1 MSKVKPVASIE
12 EINPQWLSQALDCKV
27 DAIQSSRVGT
37 GQMGTCYRLK
47 LRGDTTLSKTI
58 LAKLPTTDAGTREFL
73 HGSYATEVSFY
84 AELAST
90 LEILAPRCS
99 YAAMGEKG
107 VFTLLLED
115 LFPAEQGDQIAGC
128 SIEQARLALENL
140 AGLHG
145 PRWCD
150 ASLLDVE
157 GLSLAVREDGDM
169 LDATFPSAVET
180 VIPLLAHLISADD
193 IDTLRKI
200 APTVGAW
207 CQRRLEHFAPIH
219 GDYRLDNLMFDKQRV
234 WAVDWQ
240 SVSLGNPIRDV
251 SYFLSTCLAIDDR
264 RAHERELIAA
274 YHDRLVSYGVSNYSL
289 DQCFEDYRHGM
300 LQMPLIAIY
309 GCAYGSRTE
318 RGDQMFAIMIK
329 RGCAAM
335 RDVDTLSLLAGALG
349 GSKFKKNS
357 R

>member
-1 MSKVKPVASIE
+1 MNNVKPVATIE
-12 EINPQWLSQALDCKV
+12 EITPQWLSQALDISV

-37 GQMGTCYRLK
+37 GQMGTCYRLE
-47 LRGDTTLSKTI
+47 LRGDAKLPKTI

-73 HGSYATEVSFY
+73 HGSYATEVRFY
-84 AELAST
+84 AELAAT
-90 LEILAPRCS
+90 LDIRVPRCS

-115 LFPAEQGDQIAGC
+115 LAPAEQGDQLAGC
-128 SIEQARLALENL
+128 SIAQARLALENL

-157 GLSLAVREDGDM
+157 GLSLAVPEDVEL

-180 VIPLLAHLISADD
+180 VIPLLDHLISAED

-200 APTVGAW
+200 APAVGAW
-207 CQRRLEHFAPIH
+207 CLRRLTHFAPIH

-240 SVSLGNPIRDV
+240 SVSLGNPIRDL
-251 SYFLSTCLAIDDR
+251 SYFLATCLSIDDR
-264 RAHERELIAA
+264 RAHERNLIAA
-274 YHDRLVSYGVSNYSL
+274 YHDKLVSYGVSNYTL
-289 DQCFEDYRHGM
+289 DQCFDDYRHGM
-300 LQMPLIAIY
+300 LQMPLIAIF

-318 RGDQMFAIMIK
+318 RGDQMFAAMIK

-335 RDVDTLSLLAGALG
+335 RDVDTLSLLAP
-349 GSKFKKNS
+349 
-357 R
+357 

>member
-1 MSKVKPVASIE
+1 MSKVKPVASVE
-12 EINPQWLSQALDCKV
+12 EITPQWLSQALDLNV
-27 DAIQSSRVGT
+27 DSVLSSRVGT
-37 GQMGTCYRLK
+37 GQMGTCYRLE
-47 LRGDTTLSKTI
+47 LRGDAILPATM
-58 LAKLPTTDAGTREFL
+58 LAKLPTTDAGIREFL
-73 HGSYATEVSFY
+73 HGSYATEVRFY
-84 AELAST
+84 AQLAQLAQT
-90 LEILAPRCS
+90 LDILVPRCF
-99 YAAMGEKG
+99 YAAIAEKG

-115 LFPAEQGDQIAGC
+115 LSPAEQGDQIAGC

-157 GLSLAVREDGDM
+157 GLSLAAPEDGDM

-180 VIPLLAHLISADD
+180 VIPLLANLISADD

-207 CQRRLEHFAPIH
+207 CQRRLQHFAPIH
-219 GDYRLDNLMFDKQRV
+219 GDYRLDNLMFGNHRV

-251 SYFLSTCLAIDDR
+251 SYFLGTCLAIEDR
-264 RAHERELIAA
+264 RAHEHSLIAA
-274 YHDRLVSYGVSNYSL
+274 YHDRLVGYGVSNYTV

-318 RGDQMFAIMIK
+318 RGDQMFAAMIR

-335 RDVDTLSLLAGALG
+335 RDLDTLSLLA
-349 GSKFKKNS
+349 S
-357 R
+357 

>member
-1 MSKVKPVASIE
+1 MSKVKPVATIE
-12 EINPQWLSQALDCKV
+12 EITPQWLSQALDSRV
-27 DAIQSSRVGT
+27 DAIQPSRVGT
-37 GQMGTCYRLK
+37 GQMGTCYRLE
-47 LRGDTTLSKTI
+47 LQGDANLPKTI

-73 HGSYATEVSFY
+73 HGSYATEVRFY

-90 LEILAPRCS
+90 LDILVPRCS

-115 LFPAEQGDQIAGC
+115 LSPAEQGDQIAGC
-128 SIEQARLALENL
+128 SIEQARLALDNL

-150 ASLLDVE
+150 TSLLDVE
-157 GLSLAVREDGDM
+157 GLSLAVPADGEM
-169 LDATFPSAVET
+169 LDAAFPSAVET
-180 VIPLLAHLISADD
+180 VIPLLSNLISADD

-200 APTVGAW
+200 APAVGAW
-207 CQRRLEHFAPIH
+207 CQRRLAHFAPVH
-219 GDYRLDNLMFDKQRV
+219 GDYRLDNLMFGKQRI

-251 SYFLSTCLAIDDR
+251 SYFLGTCLSIDDR
-264 RAHERELIAA
+264 RTHERDLIAA
-274 YHDRLVSYGVSNYSL
+274 YHDKLVSYGVSNYTF

-300 LQMPLIAIY
+300 LQMPLIVIF

-318 RGDQMFAIMIK
+318 RGDQMFAAMIK

-335 RDVDTLSLLAGALG
+335 RDVDTLSLLA
-349 GSKFKKNS
+349 
-357 R
+357 